1 MASSLYNELNGCG
14 NQSNQTPNNSF
25 SSDPRFTAIASTNP
39 MAAQILREAQAS
51 GMTLKD
57 MFYQRA
63 SQRGVNPNTILNQL
77 RNRF

>member
-1 MASSLYNELNGCG
+1 
-14 NQSNQTPNNSF
+14 
-25 SSDPRFTAIASTNP
+25 